1 MDKGKLYHKINQLK
15 KRLKRS
21 RDNQGHSTPLRDR
34 IRLKRLKELQREVR
48 KNGDKDELQGWQSDI
63 LKMEIDGLQQAG
75 YDWGLNSLFEK
86 EANRLYLTKSQIDM
100 LKKDTRL
107 LLGK

>member
-34 IRLKRLKELQREVR
+34 IRLNRLKELQREVR
-48 KNGDKDELQGWQSDI
+48 KNGDK
-63 LKMEIDGLQQAG
+63 
-75 YDWGLNSLFEK
+75 
-86 EANRLYLTKSQIDM
+86 R
-100 LKKDTRL
+100 
-107 LLGK
+107 